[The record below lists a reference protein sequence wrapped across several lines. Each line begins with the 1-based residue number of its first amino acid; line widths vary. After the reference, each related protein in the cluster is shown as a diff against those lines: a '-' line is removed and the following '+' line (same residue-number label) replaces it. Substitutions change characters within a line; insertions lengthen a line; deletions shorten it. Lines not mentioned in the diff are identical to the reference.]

1 MANGTL
7 LITDELAGRAGVT
20 VTVEV
25 AELTLTVTV
34 AELLMTEEPA

>member
-7 LITDELAGRAGVT
+7 LVTDELAGRAGVT

-25 AELTLTVTV
+25 AELTLSFTV
-34 AELLMTEEPA
+34 AELLLTEEPA

>member
-20 VTVEV
+20 VTVAA
-25 AELTLTVTV
+25 AELTLSFTV
-34 AELLMTEEPA
+34 AELLLTEEPA